1 MHMNKLIFVS
11 LFAVLGVGLP
21 CASVHAQ
28 AKVGTTAAS
37 FLGIAV
43 GPRATGMGGAF
54 VASGADASAMYWN
67 PGALSRGGQS
77 QILGATTNWLVDTKF
92 NWVGLKLAVDR
103 DNAIGLSVT
112 QLDYGEDLVTTVAQ
126 PDGTGERWTA
136 QDIAVGVSYSR
147 NLTDRFSI
155 GGSLKYISQR
165 IWNESATALAFDL
178 GLMFVT
184 PFDGMRLG
192 MSLSNFGSDM
202 QLQGKDLVR
211 RIDLDPET
219 TGNNNT
225 IVASLKTDGWEL
237 PLFVRAGVAYDL
249 YTTNDFL
256 VIVATDVVRPNDN
269 DMMVNVGG
277 EISFQNMLFVRA
289 GYKSLFLADAQE
301 GLTAG
306 IGVLY
311 PIFGTTAASI
321 DFTYQ
326 DFGIFESVTTLTFG
340 VTF

>member
-1 MHMNKLIFVS
+1 MKQLIQVS
-11 LFAVLGVGLP
+11 LVMLVAIAGVAGT
-21 CASVHAQ
+21 AHAQ
-28 AKVGTTAAS
+28 AKVGTTAAP
-37 FLGIAV
+37 FLGISV

-54 VASGADASAMYWN
+54 VASGTDASAMYWN
-67 PGALSRGGQS
+67 PGALSRSAGS
-77 QILGATTNWLVDTKF
+77 QILGATTDWLVDTKF
-92 NWVGLKLAVDR
+92 NWVGFKLALDR

-112 QLDYGEDLVTTVAQ
+112 QLDYGEDIVTTVSQ
-126 PDGTGERWTA
+126 PEGTGERWTA
-136 QDIAVGVSYSR
+136 QDIAVGITYSR

-155 GGSLKYISQR
+155 GGTLKYISQR
-165 IWNESATALAFDL
+165 IWNESATAIAVDL

-202 QLQGKDLVR
+202 QLQGRDLVR
-211 RIDLDPET
+211 RIDLDPEA

-237 PLFVRAGVAYDL
+237 PLFVRAGVAYDVFSSQ
-249 YTTNDFL
+249 DFL
-256 VIVATDVVRPNDN
+256 LIAAGDAVLPSDN
-269 DMMVNVGG
+269 NLVVNVGG
-277 EISFQNMLFVRA
+277 ELSFQNMLFVRA

-311 PIFGTTAASI
+311 PIFGSTAASI

-326 DFGIFESVTTLTFG
+326 DFGVFDSVTTITFG

>member
-1 MHMNKLIFVS
+1 MRQFIQVSFVIM
-11 LFAVLGVGLP
+11 LGVTMLADD
-21 CASVHAQ
+21 ASAQ
-28 AKVGTTAAS
+28 AKVGTTAAP
-37 FLGIAV
+37 FLGISV

-54 VASGADASAMYWN
+54 VASGSDASAMYWN
-67 PGALSRGGQS
+67 PGGLSRSTGS
-77 QILGATTNWLVDTKF
+77 QILGATTDWLVDTKF
-92 NWVGLKLAVDR
+92 NWVGFKLAIDR
-103 DNAIGLSVT
+103 DNAIGFSVT
-112 QLDYGEDLVTTVAQ
+112 QLDYGEDIVTTVMQ

-136 QDIAVGVSYSR
+136 QDIAVGITYSR

-155 GGSLKYISQR
+155 GGTLKYISQR
-165 IWNESATALAFDL
+165 IWNESATAIAVDL

-202 QLQGKDLVR
+202 QLQGRDLVR
-211 RIDLDPET
+211 RIDLDPEA

-237 PLFVRAGVAYDL
+237 PLFVRAGVAFDL
-249 YTTNDFL
+249 FKSQDFL
-256 VIVATDVVRPNDN
+256 LTAASDVVLPSDN
-269 DMMVNVGG
+269 DMVVNIGG
-277 EISFQNMLFVRA
+277 EVSFQNMLFVRA
-289 GYKSLFLADAQE
+289 GYKSLFLEDAQE

-311 PIFGTTAASI
+311 PIFGSTAASI

-326 DFGIFESVTTLTFG
+326 DFGVFDSVTTLTFG